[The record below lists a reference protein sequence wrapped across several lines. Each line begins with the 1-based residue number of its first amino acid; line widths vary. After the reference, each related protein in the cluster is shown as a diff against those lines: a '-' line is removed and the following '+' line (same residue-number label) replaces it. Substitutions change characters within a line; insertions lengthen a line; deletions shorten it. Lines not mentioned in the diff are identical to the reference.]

1 MNELRVTVDRLTRD
15 SKTGLMV
22 DVCASKKHCKSL
34 RRKKSLFNDILV
46 PASCIV
52 VIPSLSLI

>member
-22 DVCASKKHCKSL
+22 DVCASKTE
-34 RRKKSLFNDILV
+34 
-46 PASCIV
+46 
-52 VIPSLSLI
+52 LSVTLAARTGSGFGV